1 MEDAASAPTQR
12 AVPNQ
17 NTTPAPESNPY
28 YLHPN
33 ESPLLVLVS
42 PSMNG
47 KNFHTWQ
54 RSMRMALLSK
64 NKLGFVNGTIKK
76 PDDDSPLFGSWE
88 RCNTMIISWLN
99 RSISESIAQSVLW
112 MEKADDI
119 WNNLKDRFAQTD
131 MFRISDL
138 QDEIFKLQQGDKCV
152 SDYFTQLKI
161 LWDELESL
169 QPILPSCACGAA
181 TQVKDTRERDYVIRF
196 LKGLNDQF
204 EHVRAQVML
213 LDPLLCVNKV
223 FSLIL
228 QQERRLKIGVQDS
241 QSFINIAE
249 QQNSRGQLDR
259 GQTRYHPNF
268 NQNFNQGFNQGR
280 GQGFNQGRGQGF
292 NQGRG
297 RGNKFCTYCK
307 RTNHTIETC
316 YLKHGFPPGY
326 QTRRPYAAAAATNF
340 VSLEFDDSVHN
351 TDPEAEPESLNLA
364 FSKEQHQE
372 ILELLQRSKLP
383 HSSNMIQTHSS
394 AFNIGNT
401 VSGIKSNH
409 WILDTGATDHIT
421 YIFSNLSCVQSINPI
436 HITLPN
442 GTQITTTQSGTAR
455 ISDSLVLKNVL
466 YISTN
471 QTIGSAKQLDGLY
484 ILKTHEGSVK
494 KSFCNKVNSND
505 ALIWHQRLGHPS
517 EPVMKTMSIYFP
529 FIS

>member
-33 ESPLLVLVS
+33 ESSSLVLVS

-47 KNFHTWQ
+47 KYFHTWQ

-76 PDDDSPLFGSWE
+76 PGDGSPLFGSWE

-99 RSISESIAQSVLW
+99 RSIAQSVLW

-131 MFRISDL
+131 MFRISVL
-138 QDEIFKLQQGDKCV
+138 QDEIFKLQQGYKCV

-181 TQVKDTRERDYVIRF
+181 TQVKDTRERDY
-196 LKGLNDQF
+196 L
-204 EHVRAQVML
+204 
-213 LDPLLCVNKV
+213 
-223 FSLIL
+223 
-228 QQERRLKIGVQDS
+228 ERRLKIGVQDS

-249 QQNSRGQLDR
+249 QKNSRGQLDR

-268 NQNFNQGFNQGR
+268 NQNFNHGFNQGR

-326 QTRRPYAAAAATNF
+326 QTRRPYVAAAAATNF

-351 TDPEAEPESLNLA
+351 TDPEPEPESLNLA

-409 WILDTGATDHIT
+409 WILDTGATDHMT

-471 QTIGSAKQLDGLY
+471 KTIGSAKQLDGLY
-484 ILKTHEGSVK
+484 ILKTYEGSVK

-517 EPVMKTMSIYFP
+517 EPVMKTIKMSTLLNLVYSLKSARLPAIEKK
-529 FIS
+529 IDKDSWKKW

>member
-17 NTTPAPESNPY
+17 NTTPAPESKPY

-33 ESPLLVLVS
+33 ESSSLVLIS

-88 RCNTMIISWLN
+88 KCNTMIISWLN

-119 WNNLKDRFAQTD
+119 WNNFKDRFAQTD

-152 SDYFTQLKI
+152 SDYFTQLNI

-213 LDPLLCVNKV
+213 LDPLPCVNKV

-316 YLKHGFPPGY
+316 YLKHGF
-326 QTRRPYAAAAATNF
+326 
-340 VSLEFDDSVHN
+340 S
-351 TDPEAEPESLNLA
+351 
-364 FSKEQHQE
+364 
-372 ILELLQRSKLP
+372 
-383 HSSNMIQTHSS
+383 
-394 AFNIGNT
+394 
-401 VSGIKSNH
+401 
-409 WILDTGATDHIT
+409 
-421 YIFSNLSCVQSINPI
+421 
-436 HITLPN
+436 
-442 GTQITTTQSGTAR
+442 
-455 ISDSLVLKNVL
+455 
-466 YISTN
+466 
-471 QTIGSAKQLDGLY
+471 
-484 ILKTHEGSVK
+484 
-494 KSFCNKVNSND
+494 
-505 ALIWHQRLGHPS
+505 
-517 EPVMKTMSIYFP
+517 
-529 FIS
+529 

>member
-1 MEDAASAPTQR
+1 
-12 AVPNQ
+12 
-17 NTTPAPESNPY
+17 
-28 YLHPN
+28 
-33 ESPLLVLVS
+33 
-42 PSMNG
+42 
-47 KNFHTWQ
+47 
-54 RSMRMALLSK
+54 
-64 NKLGFVNGTIKK
+64 
-76 PDDDSPLFGSWE
+76 
-88 RCNTMIISWLN
+88 MIISWLN

-213 LDPLLCVNKV
+213 LDPLPCVNKV

-351 TDPEAEPESLNLA
+351 TDPEPEPESLNLA

-383 HSSNMIQTHSS
+383 HSS
-394 AFNIGNT
+394 
-401 VSGIKSNH
+401 
-409 WILDTGATDHIT
+409 HIT
-421 YIFSNLSCVQSINPI
+421 SHIFSLIFHVSNP
-436 HITLPN
+436 
-442 GTQITTTQSGTAR
+442 
-455 ISDSLVLKNVL
+455 
-466 YISTN
+466 
-471 QTIGSAKQLDGLY
+471 
-484 ILKTHEGSVK
+484 
-494 KSFCNKVNSND
+494 
-505 ALIWHQRLGHPS
+505 
-517 EPVMKTMSIYFP
+517 
-529 FIS
+529 